1 MTNPDT
7 LIDLA
12 PSTAAP
18 LSAFYDTAV
27 YRLGR
32 GEVAQWTKGGG
43 GRAAHCDECARLQ
56 HETRG
61 ASGPRMAPR
70 ERRTVIRECPE
81 GAVSLLLCTRHATAW
96 RDRDD
101 TDAPTAP
108 TTKKGRR

>member
-7 LIDLA
+7 LIDVA

-27 YRLGR
+27 YHLER
-32 GEVAQWTKGGG
+32 GMAAKWTKGGG
-43 GRAAHCDECARLQ
+43 GRGAHCDECARIQ

-70 ERRTVIRECPE
+70 ERRTIAHGE
-81 GAVSLLLCTRHATAW
+81 GSVSLLLCSRHAAAW
-96 RDRDD
+96 RDRDQAD
-101 TDAPTAP
+101 SPAVP